1 MKKTLLLLTIL
12 ILSQRA
18 VAQSYQI
25 MNSASGTMETF
36 TALVQDKEIYGY
48 IEVRKMDL
56 EDKLTE
62 THKYIVLDKNMN
74 KVCSGDFKNDLIK
87 KRCYTDLY
95 DITYC
100 NGKIIFCYTQYIF
113 NGSGNLPLVC
123 SYKILDIV
131 SNKIVAENNFEKDI
145 DLTQN
150 PPKLYKQFKRFYT
163 YPLLANSG
171 FLIKRSEFDSG
182 EWNSDFYA
190 ITAKGDEDW
199 QQETEDVEKK
209 EKMQYQ
215 LIESDKDYIIFMATI
230 SKHDKKISDNLLI
243 LDAKTGKK
251 VAFTELFNDDYT
263 LKYLDISIKNGKLN
277 MVGRYFEK
285 DKRDNVDFDES
296 LGLYR
301 RIVDLKSGKI
311 DSDVFLPFG
320 KFNSLDIDENGRVR
334 KEGYLYFQTVDL
346 NPDGTYFAL
355 AETSKKGKYFNELYV
370 FLMDK
375 DFKPMKVEKF
385 DVKKTRGDKY
395 SFSQDLPNKVGKA
408 YFFYDKTEEKDYEL
422 NVLNFIYGSNSFTT
436 TKMDLKNEKSSIR
449 VMPAKT
455 GFVSIVEYFKDPKK
469 EGKSMEIRLE
479 KLNYERQ

>member
-1 MKKTLLLLTIL
+1 MRKILLLITAL
-12 ILSQRA
+12 IISQNA
-18 VAQSYQI
+18 ISQSYQI
-25 MNSASGTMETF
+25 MNSASGSLETF
-36 TALVQDKEIYGY
+36 SPLVQDKEIFGY

-74 KVCSGDFKNDLIK
+74 KISSGDFKI
-87 KRCYTDLY
+87 DLY
-95 DITYC
+95 RKKVLTNLYDVTYC
-100 NGKIIFCYTQYIF
+100 NGKIIFCYEQYTI
-113 NGSGNLPLVC
+113 GASLLRILC
-123 SYKILDIV
+123 SYKILDIAN
-131 SNKIVAENNFEKDI
+131 NKIVAENNFVPEVDFTESTNNMLK
-145 DLTQN
+145 
-150 PPKLYKQFKRFYT
+150 KYKRFYT
-163 YPLLANSG
+163 YPLLSNDG
-171 FLIKRSEFDSG
+171 FLMKSIKNNTET
-182 EWNSDFYA
+182 DFYT
-190 ITAKGDEDW
+190 INFVGETIWNQDK
-199 QQETEDVEKK
+199 QEIEKK
-209 EKMQYQ
+209 QDIEYN
-215 LIESDKDYIIFMATI
+215 LIESDKDYIILMATI
-230 SKHDKKISDNLLI
+230 TRNDKKISDNLLI
-243 LDAKTGKK
+243 LDSKTGKK
-251 VAFTELFNDDYT
+251 VAFTELFSNEFT

-285 DKRDNVDFDES
+285 EKRDRVDFDES

-311 DSDVFLPFG
+311 ESDIFLPFG

-408 YFFYDKTEEKDYEL
+408 YFFYDKTEEAEYEL
-422 NVLNFIYGSNSFTT
+422 NILNFMFDSKTFTT

-455 GFVSIVEYFKDPKK
+455 GFVGIVEYFKDPKK